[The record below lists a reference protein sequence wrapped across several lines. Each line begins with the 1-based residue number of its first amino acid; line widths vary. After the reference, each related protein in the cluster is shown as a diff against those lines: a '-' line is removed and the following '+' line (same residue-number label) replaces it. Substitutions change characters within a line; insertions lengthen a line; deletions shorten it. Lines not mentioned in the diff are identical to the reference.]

1 MITTILLSLLAI
13 FTAIVFT
20 FIVAFFSGSETAI
33 ISINRLKLKLMA
45 DGGFQNAKILQKMM
59 EEQELLVSS
68 MLVGLNIFVILG
80 STIITAILLAIFG
93 PENKTWAV
101 AINTMVMTPIFL
113 IFGELIPKT
122 IFRQNANRLAL
133 KHVHKIRFTYRL
145 LYYVVRHVTVI
156 LVMIKKIFGGGRKQD
171 VSLSKHDIQILIEMS
186 EEEGI
191 LDRPRSNMIQSIF
204 QFSDLPVR
212 DVMTPRSDI
221 TGISIDDSLD
231 SLIEVARAVGYSR
244 IPVYQDDIDH
254 IVGFLYIR
262 DLFGMNFE
270 GKSVSDLVREC
281 KFIPESKPLGTLLK
295 EMQLEKVQM
304 AIVMDEYG
312 GTAGLCTMEDIVEE
326 IVGDIRDEFDKEEP
340 DLQALAG
347 NVYML
352 SGGMDL
358 EDFWDEFNLDED
370 STVESKSIGGFIVEK
385 LGRVPSEGE
394 VLFINGLKFII
405 ERVDKRRIFK
415 VKYVLQD
422 KQVIL

>member
-1 MITTILLSLLAI
+1 
-13 FTAIVFT
+13 
-20 FIVAFFSGSETAI
+20 
-33 ISINRLKLKLMA
+33 
-45 DGGFQNAKILQKMM
+45 
-59 EEQELLVSS
+59 
-68 MLVGLNIFVILG
+68 
-80 STIITAILLAIFG
+80 
-93 PENKTWAV
+93 
-101 AINTMVMTPIFL
+101 
-113 IFGELIPKT
+113 
-122 IFRQNANRLAL
+122 
-133 KHVHKIRFTYRL
+133 
-145 LYYVVRHVTVI
+145 
-156 LVMIKKIFGGGRKQD
+156 MIKKIFGGGRKQD